1 MVVSQGLVREV
12 LWEQKDVSQRN
23 DDMGL
28 KALPW
33 GFRLLGRGKKRGLEG
48 RRQQR
53 SVKRMPFEHTC
64 RISILSSLVF
74 AQIEPFITEHSPVIF
89 RPSLSS
95 IFLTLLLTAGSS
107 HYVIIFD
114 SLFLR
119 IEQ

>member
-1 MVVSQGLVREV
+1 
-12 LWEQKDVSQRN
+12 
-23 DDMGL
+23 MGL

-53 SVKRMPFEHTC
+53 LVKRMPFEHTC

-89 RPSLSS
+89 RPSFVVVHFSDS
-95 IFLTLLLTAGSS
+95 AVDRW
-107 HYVIIFD
+107 VIA
-114 SLFLR
+114 LR
-119 IEQ
+119 HHFRQPVSEN